1 MSFRIVRTKTRFSHR
16 ISYTDGMNIVLSHTS
31 ALEFWRKNEK
41 ATVDKGVRSR
51 RRILPKTVPV
61 MLEMSALIGDLPWY
75 IAQRPLHLLVGDVNA
90 RRIRNDVSFHT
101 CGESLRAGSLCET
114 SRGFWVSSPEYCFL
128 QMASTVSLLELIIL
142 GYELCGLY
150 RLAPNPENGEIGLI
164 SANPL
169 TNTARLTDF
178 LAKSEGMKGRKRALR
193 ALQHIADNSASPR
206 ETALTMLL
214 CLPYKLGGFGFKLP
228 ELNYRIDISKTHRS
242 TASKSHYYCDLFWP
256 APKLAVEYD
265 SDQFHTESEQIAS
278 DAKRRNAL
286 ESQGITVITV
296 TRQQV
301 NAVVEFNKVGAL
313 ISKHL
318 GKRIQYLDPGFTR
331 AHRALRKTLFSW

>member
-1 MSFRIVRTKTRFSHR
+1 MS
-16 ISYTDGMNIVLSHTS
+16 VLTG
-31 ALEFWRKNEK
+31 E
-41 ATVDKGVRSR
+41 
-51 RRILPKTVPV
+51 
-61 MLEMSALIGDLPWY
+61 LPWY
-75 IAQRPLHLLVGDVNA
+75 ITQRPLHVLVGGVNA
-90 RRIRNDVSFHT
+90 RRIRDDVNFHT
-101 CGESLRAGSLCET
+101 CGETLRAGSLCET
-114 SRGFWVSSPEYCFL
+114 DKGFWVSSPEYCFL
-128 QMASTVSLLELIIL
+128 QMASKISLLELIML

-150 RLAPNPENGEIGLI
+150 RLAIEPENTQTKLI
-164 SANPL
+164 SASPL
-169 TNTARLTDF
+169 TNTARLAEF

-193 ALQHIADNSASPR
+193 ALQHVADNSASPR

-228 ELNYRIDISKTHRS
+228 ELNYRIDINKTHRL
-242 TASKSHYYCDLFWP
+242 TASKSLYFCDLCWP
-256 APKLAVEYD
+256 EPKLAVEYD

-301 NAVVEFNKVGAL
+301 NVVAEFNKIAAL

-318 GKRIQYLDPGFTR
+318 NKRLQYVDPGFTR
-331 AHRALRKTLFSW
+331 AHRALRKTLFHR